1 MTRISYLKSLFVSFA
16 VVVLATVVFSTQAHA
31 QATTSSMRI
40 EITDESGNRVG
51 NVPVEILHIPT
62 GRVVTTMASASGI
75 ANVRGLAVGGPYEV
89 KIPSGASYSAE
100 RVTDIILK
108 LDETEVVP
116 LTARSAT
123 LEEIVVTAEMVAER
137 QAVGVG
143 RDFDRAKID
152 GTPSLARDFVSTLAT
167 EPKILVDN
175 SVARGPAVSMAGA
188 NFRFN
193 SVTIDGVAQNDN
205 FGLSKNAS
213 ATQRT
218 PISIDAIEAINVN
231 IAPYDV
237 TYGNFVGGNINIVT
251 KSGTNDFEGSV
262 YYFSTDD
269 SLTGDESD
277 GVDLQIGDFDE
288 TYYGFTFGGPIIR
301 DRLFFFANYEK
312 FETTRPAN
320 TQTID
325 NIAGV
330 TQQDVDTVRSIF
342 QTEYGFDPGPFATSD
357 DDEDEKI
364 LLKLDWNINDD
375 HRASLTYQSADGDVL
390 FDDFPEVAVLN
401 SNRYNIN
408 EKLTAYSARLFSQWT
423 NDFSTE
429 VRIGTKD
436 VENRQVSVG
445 ATTDQFDSVPDFA
458 VSTFSG
464 GLIAAG
470 NDRFRHTNE
479 LDNESDLIRIRA
491 DWQLGNHLLTGG
503 FEREEYTVRNLFLPF
518 SKGQY
523 NFSQGEDPLNTGQGD
538 PLYGNLS
545 NRENDPD
552 EPHREGAGLGI
563 EAFEEAIHQH
573 GRRDPE
579 RNGPED
585 RDRPQR
591 PEHIREEAVALFFTV
606 ASAHPV
612 VEGDERDR
620 ERTAREQ
627 VVENVRN
634 EKGRIEGVGAIVRPD
649 LRGEHGVANEAEHAR
664 EQDTG
669 REKHRRGAQPGR
681 PRFAQRFSSVAVAG
695 LAFAFVC
702 HALPS
707 PARMMRY
714 IAAIV
719 ARRGP
724 AKWRFLPIKQPPP
737 GPDSGTTPPPFAG
750 GLGPLSVP
758 PTPIELPF
766 SIERA
771 RCGAPVLKLTGH
783 ATDSLYRADDAAMRA
798 ATGWFDEGREE
809 GCGLFILI
817 GAGLGRWAAAFPRD
831 AGVRLLVWDPFP
843 GVRDALEEAGHRVRS
858 TLADH
863 PRVHLVEDVDAFD
876 EALARWLPATGRV
889 SVRVHPG
896 YEACCRF
903 EHRYVAHAL
912 RSANRKP
919 NSLQWSDAVMNWRGL
934 RALRSLPFSRSVD
947 ALDDHLANTT
957 AVVASAGP
965 SLDPAVEVLAGHE
978 GAARFVAVQRLEV
991 FHRHGARVDFATCV
1005 DPSDLFRVCRVPDD
1019 APFGTLVA
1027 DTSCDAGMIEARRD
1041 ATYLMNLRSPY
1052 LQQFAWDALG
1062 LDSLDEPCLTVS
1074 EIGVL
1079 LAARMGARRIVLAG
1093 VDYGGQDERY
1103 PERFEAIDS
1112 SGQPAPTNAHYFHG
1126 ARYLS
1131 MRCTR
1136 LQREGIEIFRLGRGG
1151 LPIAG
1156 TQTIDV
1162 ETLAEILA
1170 EAPPCPAVATGP
1182 TFTPARL
1189 DAVEQVYRGILD
1201 HLALPLSPAAVK
1213 QDATRFGHEFE
1224 SLPAEK
1230 VIADAKARLAWI
1242 AQLRDE
1248 ARAPTDQGLGSRQ
1261 MPPSH
1266 ASTT

>member
-1 MTRISYLKSLFVSFA
+1 MTRISYLKSLFVSVA
-16 VVVLATVVFSTQAHA
+16 VVALATVVFSTQAHA
-31 QATTSSMRI
+31 QATTSSIRI

-62 GRVVTTMASASGI
+62 GRVVTTTANASGI

-277 GVDLQIGDFDE
+277 GVKVQIGDFDE

-330 TQQDVDTVRSIF
+330 TQEDVDTVRSIF
-342 QTEYGFDPGPFATSD
+342 RDNYGFDPGPFATSD

-408 EKLTAYSARLFSQWT
+408 EKLTAYSAQLFSQWT

-445 ATTDQFDSVPDFA
+445 ATTDQFNSVPDFA
-458 VSTFSG
+458 VNTFSG

-479 LDNESDLIRIRA
+479 LDNESELIRIKA
-491 DWQLGNHLLTGG
+491 DWQVGNHLLTAG

-523 NFSQGEDPLNTGQGD
+523 VFSQGEDPSNPGQGD

-545 NRENDPD
+545 NRVVDFVLYGNSNAPDANPGFAEANFSLAVNSLYIQDEWTPNSDLTVTFGLRFDEYDNSDPIPENPAFLARNGYSNTENLDGKDLILPRIGFNWNATDRLTVRGGAGQFGGGSPLIILSNSYSGNGVTRTFASFLAPFFGPPVSDAIDAAVARLPDPD
-552 EPHREGAGLGI
+552 AAFDELQQFIGFNPDVDVDALSPEYEILSTWKYSLGAEYILGDDWI
-563 EAFEEAIHQH
+563 IAADIVLSENEDAYNIFE
-573 GRRDPE
+573 GRRVQVGTAPDGRAIYDFPAGGDYIVTNTGE
-579 RNGPED
+579 GSGTIITASLSKNWDTDYGYWDFDVGYTNQDVDELRSYNRFVGFETYAFDAQPDLNNPAVGASKYEV
-585 RDRPQR
+585 
-591 PEHIREEAVALFFTV
+591 EHRVTANMIWSKELFGDNMTTV
-606 ASAHPV
+606 GLAYAGRSGRHYTYVFGSNNAAFGGTFLADFGS
-612 VEGDERDR
+612 EGDNPGPMLMYVPTGTDDPLISPL
-620 ERTAREQ
+620 TDQAYL
-627 VVENVRN
+627 
-634 EKGRIEGVGAIVRPD
+634 AD
-649 LRGEHGVANEAEHAR
+649 LDAFISSEDCLNEAR
-664 EQDTG
+664 GGIIG
-669 REKHRRGAQPGR
+669 RNTCETDWVNVFSVRLQQEIKVGNTAFDLFLDIENFGNLINSDWGR
-681 PRFAQRFSSVAVAG
+681 NDSYTAPSNVA
-695 LAFAFVC
+695 
-702 HALPS
+702 P
-707 PARMMRY
+707 
-714 IAAIV
+714 AIV
-719 ARRGP
+719 AIDNNQYVLTPNASYEGTPGTIVPRP
-724 AKWRFLPIKQPPP
+724 AISRIASVYRLQFGVRWRF
-737 GPDSGTTPPPFAG
+737 
-750 GLGPLSVP
+750 
-758 PTPIELPF
+758 
-766 SIERA
+766 
-771 RCGAPVLKLTGH
+771 
-783 ATDSLYRADDAAMRA
+783 
-798 ATGWFDEGREE
+798 
-809 GCGLFILI
+809 
-817 GAGLGRWAAAFPRD
+817 
-831 AGVRLLVWDPFP
+831 
-843 GVRDALEEAGHRVRS
+843 
-858 TLADH
+858 
-863 PRVHLVEDVDAFD
+863 
-876 EALARWLPATGRV
+876 
-889 SVRVHPG
+889 
-896 YEACCRF
+896 
-903 EHRYVAHAL
+903 
-912 RSANRKP
+912 
-919 NSLQWSDAVMNWRGL
+919 
-934 RALRSLPFSRSVD
+934 
-947 ALDDHLANTT
+947 
-957 AVVASAGP
+957 
-965 SLDPAVEVLAGHE
+965 
-978 GAARFVAVQRLEV
+978 
-991 FHRHGARVDFATCV
+991 
-1005 DPSDLFRVCRVPDD
+1005 
-1019 APFGTLVA
+1019 
-1027 DTSCDAGMIEARRD
+1027 
-1041 ATYLMNLRSPY
+1041 
-1052 LQQFAWDALG
+1052 
-1062 LDSLDEPCLTVS
+1062 
-1074 EIGVL
+1074 
-1079 LAARMGARRIVLAG
+1079 
-1093 VDYGGQDERY
+1093 
-1103 PERFEAIDS
+1103 
-1112 SGQPAPTNAHYFHG
+1112 
-1126 ARYLS
+1126 
-1131 MRCTR
+1131 
-1136 LQREGIEIFRLGRGG
+1136 
-1151 LPIAG
+1151 
-1156 TQTIDV
+1156 
-1162 ETLAEILA
+1162 
-1170 EAPPCPAVATGP
+1170 
-1182 TFTPARL
+1182 
-1189 DAVEQVYRGILD
+1189 
-1201 HLALPLSPAAVK
+1201 
-1213 QDATRFGHEFE
+1213 
-1224 SLPAEK
+1224 
-1230 VIADAKARLAWI
+1230 
-1242 AQLRDE
+1242 
-1248 ARAPTDQGLGSRQ
+1248 
-1261 MPPSH
+1261 
-1266 ASTT
+1266 